1 MNVSFNGLLHVI
13 SEMPNAVAVYDSEDL
28 NIAIA
33 NKNMLKIWSRTDNL
47 DGQRLGDIFPEYI
60 EQGFEGLLRNVWK
73 TGEAFS
79 GEEVLANILID
90 GILSPRYFDFEYKPL
105 KDQNGV
111 TYALLHTA
119 TDVTDRKLAREQ
131 VAERQASEENIREEL
146 QAMNEELATLNE
158 EYMTTNE
165 QLEEYNHAINEI
177 NTKLTQTNKNLGTAN
192 KEYKTSNDRLN
203 IANDHLIHNVGE
215 LKSIND
221 AIQDLNNR
229 LADSEQGFQN
239 LIAQAP
245 VAILL
250 TKGEDF
256 IIEKINSTMLNIL
269 GRDQSIIGK
278 PLFEQIPELNGQLAG
293 DLLKETFE
301 YGESREEISSPVKLL
316 RGGQLREGFFNF
328 NFTPFIEDGKVTG
341 VIDVAVEVTA
351 QVLAIRDREETIR
364 QKAELE
370 ETLRNSEKRLQ
381 GILET
386 MAEGVGIVD
395 HTGQLVYANPMAQ
408 QILGLTLS
416 DIEDRTYNDPRW
428 QNLRLD
434 GSPLP
439 HQEHPMTIMMTTGN
453 RVFDMEI
460 GVQPPH
466 GDRQYISINAAPIFD
481 EGGKLTG
488 GIGTFMDVTSRR
500 MILQGKD
507 DFISIASHELKNPV
521 TSLKASLQLLER
533 AHDRLPEES
542 RSKLIS
548 QALSSLGNLSRLIHD
563 LLDTSRLEQGQMK
576 MDRSIVLINDLFTE
590 CCAHI
595 ASDSEQ
601 HITLSGEKMLSVY
614 ADSQQIGQVLV
625 NFISN
630 AIKYAPDSKEIV
642 VDVTQISSEE
652 TKISVKDSGPG
663 IPKEKLSHLF
673 ERYYRTNYEG
683 KKFTGLGL
691 GLYISAEIIK
701 NHGGRI
707 GVESELGKGSEFW
720 FTLPTQASHQQNI
733 S

>member
-33 NKNMLKIWSRTDNL
+33 NEKMLKMWNRADNL

-79 GEEVLANILID
+79 GEEIPADILID
-90 GILSPRYFDFEYKPL
+90 GILTPRYFDFKYNPL
-105 KDQNGV
+105 KDQNGI
-111 TYALLHTA
+111 TYAILHTA

-131 VAERQASEENIREEL
+131 VAERQASEENVKAEL
-146 QAMNEELATLNE
+146 QATNEELTTLNE
-158 EYMTTNE
+158 EYMATNE
-165 QLEEYNHAINEI
+165 QLDKYNYAINEI
-177 NTKLTQTNKNLGTAN
+177 NTKLTETNKNLGNAN
-192 KEYKTSNDRLN
+192 QGYKTSNERLN
-203 IANDHLIHNVGE
+203 TANHRLNKDIDD

-269 GRDQSIIGK
+269 GRDESIIGK
-278 PLFEQIPELNGQLAG
+278 PLFEQIPELKGQLAA

-301 YGESREEISSPVKLL
+301 FGESREEISSPVRLL
-316 RGGQLREGFFNF
+316 LDGQLREGFFNF
-328 NFTPFIEDGKVTG
+328 NFTPFIENGKVTG

-364 QKAELE
+364 QKVVLE

-408 QILGLTLS
+408 QILGLTSS
-416 DIEDRTYNDPRW
+416 DIESRTYSDPRW
-428 QNLRLD
+428 QNLRID

-439 HQEHPMTIMMTTGN
+439 DEEHPMTVMMTTGSK
-453 RVFDMEI
+453 VFDMEI
-460 GVQPPH
+460 GVQRPD
-466 GDRQYISINAAPIFD
+466 GSRQYISINAAPIFNED
-481 EGGKLTG
+481 GNLTG

-521 TSLKASLQLLER
+521 TSLKAALQLLER
-533 AHDRLPEES
+533 AHNRLPEES

-548 QALSSLGNLSRLIHD
+548 QALSSLDNLSRLIHD

-576 MDRSIVLINDLFTE
+576 MDKSTVSINDLFND

-595 ASDSEQ
+595 ANDSKQ
-601 HITLSGEKMLSVY
+601 HITLSGQKMLSVY

-642 VDVTQISSEE
+642 VYVSQIGDDEI
-652 TKISVKDSGPG
+652 KISVKDSGPG
-663 IPKEKLSHLF
+663 IPKENLSHLF

>member
-1 MNVSFNGLLHVI
+1 M
-13 SEMPNAVAVYDSEDL
+13 
-28 NIAIA
+28 
-33 NKNMLKIWSRTDNL
+33 
-47 DGQRLGDIFPEYI
+47 GDIFPEYI

-165 QLEEYNHAINEI
+165 QLDEYNHAVNEI

-364 QKAELE
+364 QKAQLE

-642 VDVTQISSEE
+642 LDVTQISSEE